1 MGIVTD
7 YLIELV
13 HKNLK
18 NHGIVIWYDPEKQ
31 YYTVV
36 EKLVNDIPTFFYDG
50 SYFEIWDKLEPY
62 LDAKEREK
70 VLVYIPEKHDE
81 IASPLIEAECYGI
94 FIKPGG
100 PTGRNTRLEILARN
114 SLLEIFNQEEIAEFE
129 EKITEGHLKLE
140 DLDKLAEK
148 GKGIAK
154 AGAVSLIFNTNDPMD
169 IALQFLSC
177 DVNDQNIKEKDAL
190 KEMMVLIESHFGI
203 EGSTEK
209 VYEYKE
215 MLTRYALISEF
226 TSSLAEGA
234 DISSLDSVPKAQKKG
249 HVDACKKL
257 VNTWRNR
264 SDLKD
269 NYVIAAEK
277 VENDF
282 DLASIEIT
290 PKNLIDIETFPWCE
304 KALIT
309 YTIDLVLNGDFS
321 KAIEIAESRTR
332 KFWPKIDY
340 NNSRMLWKIVS
351 SSAILNNLAESI
363 QNEMSVSYIGAKKI
377 IEKYADYSNPSAWC
391 RLDQINRHLELDY
404 SDYYKAAI
412 DEIPNLP
419 LMITKANQTYY
430 DTVNQMAEKFSDA
443 LIKDNFKLEGLMDQR
458 QIFSKT
464 VEPKLSQGKTA
475 YFLVDALRYELA
487 ADLYDSL
494 KVKERDIKFALA
506 TPPTITPVGMAA
518 LLPRANENFSIDPS
532 TALLTCKI
540 NDTILKLR
548 EDRIKYLKET
558 SPTEVVSFKL
568 GELPKDSTVL
578 KNRIKKADLVLIT
591 TREIDV
597 HNIEGNRDLVH
608 KIMVDVLEQIITAI
622 RKLRDCNV
630 QNIVITTDHGH
641 LFGEKIG
648 TDMRID
654 PPGGDTLFLD
664 RRCWI
669 GRGGSTS
676 DSYFRVKPQ
685 VFGLDGDFEFAFPKS
700 VGGFKAK
707 GGGLSFLHGGLSLQ
721 EFIIPVI
728 ELVVESQKTETTE
741 KGLNFRLKYG
751 KEKVTNPFFTVEAE
765 FNWKELL
772 VGPENYRVRIDVN
785 VENKHGK
792 VISTS
797 PDYGFDDITG
807 EVTLNKDEI
816 SHITLMIPENIKKG
830 KISIYMVDA
839 ETSKELAK
847 IENLELFITI

>member
-13 HKNLK
+13 QKNLK

-31 YYTVV
+31 YNTVV
-36 EKLVNDIPTFFYDG
+36 EKLINDIPVFFYVG
-50 SYFEIWDKLEPY
+50 SYFEIRHKLEPY
-62 LDAKEREK
+62 LDAKEKEK
-70 VLVYIPEKHDE
+70 VLVYVPKEHNE
-81 IASPLIEAECYGI
+81 ISSPLIEAECYGI

-129 EKITEGHLKLE
+129 KKITEGHLKLE

-169 IALQFLSC
+169 IALQFLSS

-203 EGSTEK
+203 EGNTEEIID
-209 VYEYKE
+209 YRES
-215 MLTRYALISEF
+215 LTRYVLISEF
-226 TSSLAEGA
+226 TSILPEEV
-234 DISSLDSVPKAQKKG
+234 DVSSLDSVQKAQKKG
-249 HVDACKKL
+249 YVESCKKL
-257 VNTWRNR
+257 ANTWRNR

-269 NYVIAAEK
+269 NYVTAAEK
-277 VENDF
+277 VERDY
-282 DLASIEIT
+282 DLTSIEIT
-290 PKNLIDIETFPWCE
+290 AVNLIDIETFSWCE

-309 YTIDLVLNGDFS
+309 YTIDLVLNGDYS
-321 KAIEIAESRTR
+321 KAIEIAEYRTR

-340 NNSRMLWKIVS
+340 NNSRMLWKIIS
-351 SSAILNNLAESI
+351 SAAILNNLAERI
-363 QNEMSVSYIGAKKI
+363 QNEMSVSDGGSKEI
-377 IEKYADYSNPSAWC
+377 IEKYADYSNPKAWC

-404 SDYYKAAI
+404 SDYYKAAL

-419 LMITKANQTYY
+419 LMITKASQIYY
-430 DTVNQMAEKFSDA
+430 DTVNQMAERFSDA
-443 LIKDNFKLEGLMDQR
+443 LIKDNFELEGLMKQR

-464 VEPKLSQGKTA
+464 VESKLSEGKTA

-487 ADLYDSL
+487 ADLYESL
-494 KVKERDIKFALA
+494 NVKEKSIAFALA
-506 TPPTITPVGMAA
+506 TPPTITAVGMAA
-518 LLPRANENFSIDPS
+518 LLPRANENFCIYPD
-532 TALLTCKI
+532 TAPLTCKI
-540 NDTILKLR
+540 NENILKLR
-548 EDRIKYLKET
+548 EDRIKYLKDT
-558 SPTEVVSFKL
+558 APAKVISFKL
-568 GELPKDSTVL
+568 GELPKDSKVL
-578 KNRIKKADLVLIT
+578 KNKIEKADLVLIT
-591 TREIDV
+591 TQEIDV
-597 HNIEGNRDLVH
+597 HNFEGNRDLVH

-622 RKLRDCNV
+622 RKLRDCSV
-630 QNIVITTDHGH
+630 QNIIITTDHGH

-654 PPGGDTLFLD
+654 PPGGDTLLLD
-664 RRCWI
+664 RRCWV

-772 VGPENYRVRIDVN
+772 VGPENYQVRIDVN
-785 VENKHGK
+785 VENESGK